1 MPAHSWFNNQ
11 PEAVGDVPL
20 WINVFGPC
28 TQMGR
33 ALGLQVDLPNLVDR
47 AETEAICRLPSD
59 TWKDEF
65 EGGVVDT
72 MRNGDHDWMRLA
84 DFPFASAFY
93 DLEEG
98 VKFHTTVADLKETL
112 RFIVSLAD
120 KGVKLWDRDYMED
133 YGGEDGSCV
142 WVCQAILGPVPDAQP
157 EFERVGLVPSGP
169 DGTPPWTLPPG
180 WAVTNRIEAS

>member
-1 MPAHSWFNNQ
+1 MAPAPKS
-11 PEAVGDVPL
+11 GTPL
-20 WINVFGPC
+20 ACGSTFPI
-28 TQMGR
+28 
-33 ALGLQVDLPNLVDR
+33 LP
-47 AETEAICRLPSD
+47 TEPRQYHYWELPSD

-112 RFIVSLAD
+112 RFIVSLTD
-120 KGVKLWDRDYMED
+120 KGVRLWDRDYMEE

-157 EFERVGLVPSGP
+157 EFERVGLVPIGP
-169 DGTPPWTLPPG
+169 NGQPPWTMPPG
-180 WAVTNRIEAS
+180 WPFANRIEAS